1 MRRFLSRISIRLLA
15 FNVLLVFLPASGI
28 FYLDVYENQ
37 LLRAQEQSM
46 VQQGRLLAA
55 ALTDRGPLTSAEP
68 QRILVP
74 LDQRTQA
81 RLRVV
86 DTSGWLLADSAR
98 LGPMREG
105 GDEEEVSSAMTST
118 RENWIYRVG
127 ASAYRLLS
135 RFFNSSE
142 SPAVSE
148 EFYAS
153 ETPLRGREVLAALDG
168 RYGAATRLIGGQRS
182 VTLYS
187 AIPVR
192 NEGGV
197 VGAVLVSKSTAELH
211 RDLDE
216 VRLAIFQ
223 VFLASIAVAV
233 VLSLVVSTTIARPLR
248 QLRKQ
253 ATALVD
259 RRGRLKGRFQGS
271 NRLDELGDL
280 ARSLEE
286 LSKRLEENI
295 GFIES
300 FAADVSHEFKNPLAS
315 IRSATE
321 ILSQVDDPEER
332 RHFLDMAQA
341 EVARMES
348 LLSAVRE
355 ITWIDAQLDE
365 EEKTNVSL
373 KEILNGVAEA
383 MRLRSPENVSI
394 SLELS
399 EQEVSVHA
407 SPERLVQVFENLVDN
422 AVSFSPPNGEVT
434 MSLNQRDGQAT
445 VTVRDRGPGIP
456 AEHMDRI
463 FHRFFSYRLKSETKS
478 SPSKIKHT
486 GLGLAIAKAI
496 VEGYGGRI
504 SAESGPEGGATLIV
518 QLPL

>member
-1 MRRFLSRISIRLLA
+1 
-15 FNVLLVFLPASGI
+15 
-28 FYLDVYENQ
+28 
-37 LLRAQEQSM
+37 M

-55 ALTDRGPLTSAEP
+55 VLTDRGPLTSAEAR
-68 QRILVP
+68 RILVP
-74 LDQRTQA
+74 LDQCTQA

-86 DTSGWLLADSAR
+86 DSSGWLLADSAR
-98 LGPMREG
+98 LGPLREG
-105 GDEEEVSSAMTST
+105 GEQASPVMTST
-118 RENWIYRVG
+118 RENWVYRLG

-135 RFFNSSE
+135 GFFNSAE
-142 SPAVSE
+142 SPAVPE
-148 EFYAS
+148 EFYSS
-153 ETPLRGREVLAALDG
+153 ETPLRGREILAALDG

-192 NEGGV
+192 NEGRV

-259 RRGRLKGRFQGS
+259 RRGRLKGRFRGS

-286 LSKRLEENI
+286 LSRRLEENI

-300 FAADVSHEFKNPLAS
+300 FAADVSHEFRNPLAS
-315 IRSATE
+315 IRNATE
-321 ILSQVDDPEER
+321 ILSQVEDPEER
-332 RHFLDMAQA
+332 RHFLDVAQS

-365 EEKTNVSL
+365 EEKSNVSL
-373 KEILNGVAEA
+373 KEILNGVAKA
-383 MRLRSPENVSI
+383 MSSRSPDNVSL
-394 SLELS
+394 SLELP
-399 EQEVSVHA
+399 QRDVTVRA

-422 AVSFSPPNGEVT
+422 AVSFSPPNGEVAI
-434 MSLNQRDGQAT
+434 SLNLEDAQAT

-456 AEHMDRI
+456 AEHMNRI
-463 FHRFFSYRLKSETKS
+463 FHRFFSYRLVSEPKGS
-478 SPSKIKHT
+478 SNKIKHT

-504 SAESGPEGGATLIV
+504 SAESGPEGGATFRV
-518 QLPL
+518 QLPV